1 MYEKK
6 LLDNG
11 IYKIE
16 TLALDD
22 TNDLICFYEDK
33 DGTITDDGYLFNELS
48 NKPRIMAENFDYV
61 SKLINRCDEIA
72 RRYDVVFNDEFEF
85 VIKNSDEPKAVTRL
99 IQVATLITNLY

>member
-1 MYEKK
+1 MRANQYREYIIWHEAFLFYEGVSDVNEKK

-48 NKPRIMAENFDYV
+48 NI
-61 SKLINRCDEIA
+61 
-72 RRYDVVFNDEFEF
+72 
-85 VIKNSDEPKAVTRL
+85 VI
-99 IQVATLITNLY
+99 I